1 VKNKSLI
8 SFLVGI
14 ILFGVAIYVTYYVT
28 TIVDFREV
36 IVIINDDENLWK
48 FMAFIPMLV
57 LMFSGGLAIIN
68 GIFNTKAIAITV
80 IIINI
85 ALTLFLRYDLY
96 GFVTI
101 INNYKITMDY
111 VFLIVLVA
119 SLMLLVDQIIN
130 NGLRFKKEK
139 KKTKKKLKTA

>member
-1 VKNKSLI
+1 VNKSKSLI

-14 ILFGVAIYVTYYVT
+14 LLFSVAIYVTYYVT

-36 IVIINDDENLWK
+36 LVIINDNENLWK

-68 GIFNTKAIAITV
+68 GIFNSKAIAITV
-80 IIINI
+80 VILNI
-85 ALTLFLRYDLY
+85 ALTAFIWYDLY

-101 INNYKITMDY
+101 INQYKQTMDY
-111 VFLIVLVA
+111 LLLIVLIA
-119 SLMLLVDQIIN
+119 SLMILVDLAIAR
-130 NGLRFKKEK
+130 LRSKPK
-139 KKTKKKLKTA
+139 KKKLKKT